1 VESAAL
7 VFILIFCTCVLIP
20 CVAIGWVGKNLIHRL
35 GHFPSKTP
43 AIQMSILFKLV
54 VIEVVSMS
62 LILLLFKALT
72 AE

>member
-1 VESAAL
+1 MESAAL
-7 VFILIFCTCVLIP
+7 VFISIFYFLILIP
-20 CVAIGWVGKNLIHRL
+20 CIAIGWVGKNLIYRL
-35 GHFPSKTP
+35 GQFPSKTP

-62 LILLLFKALT
+62 LMLVFFKILT